1 MTMFDR
7 AGAAFGA
14 GAPIGAAFGV
24 AKTSSGGLTL
34 TPGQAAGVGAVLAG
48 RTQFGA
54 TGYSVAGADEA
65 HAQKVSGAKVGD
77 AGVGNLPDL
86 ARKAYDNS
94 GLDSALGWVNSHVWE
109 PTYDYYEASNRRSL
123 DVQRQTGESGNA
135 LGNIGNSLRTLGGLI
150 PFANNLDPNFRE
162 DYWTPARK
170 ASEAG
175 YGASIMQTTW
185 EMASL
190 GDREN
195 RVDPRT
201 GRAVLPLIDDPE
213 KYAERNNY
221 FNRGAQKWITG
232 VGDGILNVALDPTVV
247 GLGAA
252 GVGRKALTAVRSTDI
267 ATASKMGRGAKA
279 ARDVAARDAE
289 KVPEP
294 VGAKVAG
301 EAKDVTPGAPAGKP
315 LDAVADAGQDLAIP
329 GVPDVADDL
338 VKKYKPTRF
347 QRNVEKLTDYMDS
360 RFGELRE
367 GGSGAGV
374 RADMLNDPLVKRMGP
389 EAGLIVD
396 AASWV
401 SSTFTDDGIRK
412 GVMDDVWLA
421 GMGDRQALDRI
432 GQVSERMRLDLEG
445 IVSPDAKVAREG
457 LDASPYL
464 STAEK
469 WNLSNSDELWQR
481 QRRIIEEDV
490 DGFSAGLTDRLDQV
504 RNEGRLGLD
513 EVGEFGASA
522 SVTEIPLTTRL
533 RRRIQTGKS
542 IRSFNSLPPVRV
554 LTGTHVPH
562 TLDLTDDQAVGLF
575 DAHVRDSLRVLG
587 RAHDA
592 VDRRTAIRDAF
603 AAAKGGN
610 AENRAA
616 YQAAREEG
624 AGVRDAFATTRGAL
638 EPGAARSQR
647 SAVVKKFNDTMT
659 DNLASKL
666 AREKGWDKAEVREWI
681 MAARRQW
688 KDDVENATTHMRQAA
703 VSMTPDGVPFAP
715 GRDLKK
721 AISQGQFQQ
730 VEALMDWKRLD
741 KQLRAKFMPG
751 VVEKPG
757 ETLSALA
764 KDTANT
770 VLSEFTDA
778 WKFAALLRPVAYP
791 LRVQMDTQF
800 RNLAT
805 MGVADAGLMALHG
818 TGNALANLGRVDR
831 AAAALYERKVSAATE
846 VWSLDDRLAG
856 YVRADGS
863 LADDAPTGAAR
874 WLEQRQAAQKMLDTD
889 LDSFRS
895 AIERGD
901 ELSGRVSELRTAR
914 KGAKQRAAD
923 TTLDEASLASI
934 NDELTG
940 IDLELESLT
949 KEGASLKA
957 LTGGIRRKDVE
968 GKVLRRR
975 TGLKKVQG
983 TTAKMGRKGE
993 FQAPD
998 QLRDAYVWGDRDL
1011 RRTLTDDVAQSNL
1024 ALYGHEGDR
1033 LESAL
1038 RENYLSQGWKPIEY
1052 GSSLDTRK
1060 AWRSAVVEQVNR
1072 YIRND
1077 KSMMR
1082 MALGAQDDEIV
1093 SWLRNTP
1100 EGREYWAT
1108 QKLTKGGDPKWSS
1121 EYEFVD
1127 TQRQHFDLLVPSR
1140 KAEDVVVARDITP
1153 DDVDSWWG
1161 EADSRPVVP
1170 SNVQQSI
1177 EMSGR
1182 QQVAKLYDS
1191 ARQKY
1196 FNLMSTLPET
1206 YMGRHPQYIRQYQG
1220 HISRMI
1226 GSSGRESFTQAEI
1239 RNLRKRADWAARQ
1252 DMGKIMFDTS
1262 HKSNLGYH
1270 LRFISPFY
1278 SAWEDTMVKWGRI
1291 FAQRPEMAPLMYKAF
1306 SAPGQLFHIEDDDG
1320 NRIMP
1325 NGDVYATLP
1334 DGSLGEKI
1342 GESHNPN
1349 EGNIIFGLPDWAA
1362 EKTGAKDVALSRSS
1376 LNAIFQG
1383 DLAFLPGLG
1392 PVASVP
1398 VNEYMRDT
1406 LPFGIGDPAMADKLK
1421 VNIPGV
1427 GTIDAMSYLQPFG
1440 QTDASIPE
1448 QFMPGWMQNVKEVL
1462 TQDSRRSQQI
1472 KQQLMSN
1479 QYNAESL
1486 GLTPQLKEQERI
1498 QKVNNQAKNWWIL
1511 RLIGSETPVSTRPQS
1526 RLEWYFQEFRRYR
1539 DQFGGDAEEKF
1550 MEDYPDYGEATI
1562 SASFN
1567 ETGIA
1572 ATISADKSAEKW
1584 KAQIATHPNIG
1595 WMLAG
1600 VGTAD
1605 DEFSD
1610 AVYTKQLTNAID
1622 PSVSD
1627 KTSRRART
1635 DDEIRTG
1642 TAEQMG
1648 WNEWSHV
1655 QRQLDLKAEELGLKS
1670 VDSAGGAELQ
1680 QIRDEFRADLMSRN
1694 PEWARAYNKGSENG
1708 ANPVAPFIDS
1718 TVDALSSKPELV
1730 RNRPDLQAMADY
1742 IQVRDQVRARMVEG
1756 GFKSTSQEFKQTELY
1771 AVWDEYVTGL
1781 RRDNPQFEEIYLRA
1795 GLDRDNLADPVPHEK
1810 DTDEAA
1816 TEAPASGGS
1825 VFRTAGSGQ

>member
-24 AKTSSGGLTL
+24 ARSSDGNLSL
-34 TPGQAAGVGAVLAG
+34 TPGDAAGAGAVLSGAP
-48 RTQFGA
+48 RFGA
-54 TGYSVAGADEA
+54 NGISDQDAAHVARVAAAKRGAP
-65 HAQKVSGAKVGD
+65 SD
-77 AGVGNLPDL
+77 AGSGNLPDL

-94 GLDSALGWVNSHVWE
+94 GLDSALGWLNSHVWE
-109 PTYDYYEASNRRSL
+109 PTYDYYEASSRRHL

-135 LGNIGNSLRTLGGLI
+135 LGNIGNSLRTLGGLL

-162 DYWTPARK
+162 NYWTPARK

-185 EMASL
+185 EMASV

-201 GRAVLPLIDDPE
+201 GRAVLPLVDDPE
-213 KYAERNNY
+213 KYAERTNY
-221 FNRGAQKWITG
+221 FNRGTQKWITG

-247 GLGAA
+247 AGGA
-252 GVGRKALTAVRSTDI
+252 VGASRRALTAVRATDI
-267 ATASKMGRGAKA
+267 ATASKMGRGVEAAKK
-279 ARDVAARDAE
+279 VAARDAE
-289 KVPEP
+289 KVPAT
-294 VGAKVAG
+294 VGAKADKVAAPADEGMAPAVKNAPVEAPDLNPGLAG
-301 EAKDVTPGAPAGKP
+301 EV
-315 LDAVADAGQDLAIP
+315 DA
-329 GVPDVADDL
+329 ADDL
-338 VKKYKPTRF
+338 VAKYKPTRF
-347 QRNVEKLTDYMDS
+347 QRNIEKLTDYMDR
-360 RFGELRE
+360 RFGEARE
-367 GGSGAGV
+367 GGSGAGI
-374 RADMLNDPLVKRMGP
+374 RSDMLNDPIVKRMGP

-481 QRRIIEEDV
+481 QRKIIEEDV
-490 DGFSAGLTDRLDQV
+490 DGFQAGLTDRLDQV
-504 RNEGRLGLD
+504 ASEGRLGLAAD
-513 EVGEFGASA
+513 RVGGFGASA
-522 SVTEIPLTTRL
+522 SLEEIPLTTGL

-562 TLDLTDDQAVGLF
+562 TLDHADDQAASLF
-575 DAHVRDSLRVLG
+575 DSHVRDSLRVLG
-587 RAHDA
+587 KDT
-592 VDRRTAIRDAF
+592 DKLFGDEIRDAY
-603 AAAKGGN
+603 ATSRSSLEA
-610 AENRAA
+610 
-616 YQAAREEG
+616 G
-624 AGVRDAFATTRGAL
+624 AS
-638 EPGAARSQR
+638 RSQK
-647 SAVVKKFNDTMT
+647 SAVVKKWNDTMT
-659 DNLASKL
+659 ENLAAKL
-666 AREKGWDKAEVREWI
+666 SRQKGWDKDEVKQWI
-681 MAARRQW
+681 MSARAQW
-688 KDDVENATTHMRQAA
+688 KDDVENAVTHMRQAA
-703 VSMTPDGVPFAP
+703 VSMTPDGIPFAA

-730 VEALMDWKRLD
+730 VDALVDWKRMD
-741 KQLRAKFMPG
+741 KQLRAKFKPG

-757 ETLSALA
+757 ETLGALT
-764 KDTANT
+764 KDTMNT

-800 RNLAT
+800 RNAAT
-805 MGVADAGLMALHG
+805 MGIADAGLMALRG
-818 TGNALANLGRVDR
+818 TGNGLANLGRVDR
-831 AAAALYERKVSAATE
+831 ALAALTERKVAASQE
-846 VWSLDDRLAG
+846 MWALDDRLAG
-856 YVRADGS
+856 YLRPDGS
-863 LADDAPTGAAR
+863 LADDAPVGAAR
-874 WLEQRQAAQKMLDTD
+874 WLEQRQAAQKVLDTD
-889 LDSFRS
+889 VDSFRS
-895 AIERGD
+895 AIHRGD
-901 ELSGRVSELRTAR
+901 ELSGRVSELRVAR
-914 KGAKQRAAD
+914 KGAKKRAQD
-923 TTLDEASLASI
+923 TSLDEAGLSSV

-957 LTGGIRRKDVE
+957 LTGGLRRQDVE
-968 GKVLRRR
+968 GKVLRRK

-983 TTAKMGRKGE
+983 TSGKVGRKGQ

-1011 RRTLTDDVAQSNL
+1011 RRTLMDDTKQSTL
-1024 ALYGHEGDR
+1024 ALLGHQGDR

-1052 GSSLDTRK
+1052 GSSLATRS
-1060 AWRSAVVEQVNR
+1060 AWRNSVVEQVNR

-1082 MALGAQDDEIV
+1082 MAMGAQDDEVV

-1108 QKLTKGGDPKWSS
+1108 QKLTKHGDPKWAS

-1127 TQRQHFDLLVPSR
+1127 AQRQHFDLLVPSR
-1140 KAEDVVVARDITP
+1140 KAEDTIVARDI
-1153 DDVDSWWG
+1153 DGNDVDSWWG
-1161 EADSRPVVP
+1161 EADTRPVVP

-1182 QQVAKLYDS
+1182 QQLAKMYDS
-1191 ARQKY
+1191 TRQKY
-1196 FNLMSTLPET
+1196 FNLASTLPET
-1206 YMGRHPQYIRQYQG
+1206 YMGRHPQYVRFYQH
-1220 HISRMI
+1220 HIDRIM
-1226 GSSGRESFTQAEI
+1226 GSTGREEFTQAEI

-1270 LRFISPFY
+1270 LRFIAPFY
-1278 SAWEDTMVKWGRI
+1278 SAWEDTMKKWGRI

-1306 SAPGQLFHIEDDDG
+1306 SSPAKLFHIEDDDG

-1325 NGDVYATLP
+1325 NGDVYSTLP
-1334 DGSLGEKI
+1334 NGDLGEKI

-1392 PVASVP
+1392 PVVSVP

-1421 VNIPGV
+1421 VDIPGV

-1440 QTDASIPE
+1440 QTDASVAE

-1462 TQDSRRSQQI
+1462 TQDSRRAQQV
-1472 KQQLMSN
+1472 KQQLMAN

-1486 GLTPQLKEQERI
+1486 GLSPRMTETERME
-1498 QKVNNQAKNWWIL
+1498 KVNNQARNWWIL

-1539 DQFGGDAEEKF
+1539 DLAGADAEEKF

-1572 ATISADKSAEKW
+1572 ATIAADKSAEKW

-1605 DEFSD
+1605 DDFSD

-1655 QRQLDLKAEELGLKS
+1655 QRQLDLKAEELGLAS
-1670 VDSAGGAELQ
+1670 VNAAGGSELQ

-1694 PEWARAYNKGSENG
+1694 PEWARAYNAGSSNG

-1718 TVDALSSKPELV
+1718 TVDALSAKPELV
-1730 RNRPDLQAMADY
+1730 KNRPDLQAMADY
-1742 IQVRDQVRARMVEG
+1742 IGVRNQVRARMAEG
-1756 GFKSTSQEFKQTELY
+1756 GFKSASQEFMQTELGQ
-1771 AVWDEYVTGL
+1771 VWDEYVTGL

-1795 GLDRDNLADPVPHEK
+1795 GLDRDNLADPVPQEK
-1810 DTDEAA
+1810 DAEAA
-1816 TEAPASGGS
+1816 PGAAPASGGS
-1825 VFRTAGSGQ
+1825 TFRTAGSGQ